1 MDKANPAKDLRLAKK
16 TFNVI
21 TVALIDQL
29 LALFKDDGTLK
40 FIKNEIEQTSKDPK
54 NNHVGAVRFFR
65 AMNLATAVKSTIER
79 GDDEKIV
86 VGELVLRQDPVIFT
100 DEVGVVIPDL
110 EALNMKDKWPKLSE
124 TNKVLVWD
132 YLSRMAKTSAQ
143 VVIGMQ
149 ATSGQLTEIIQ
160 TLAEKGITAKPGMTE
175 EQLSQFAEQVKSVC
189 ESKK

>member
-1 MDKANPAKDLRLAKK
+1 
-16 TFNVI
+16 
-21 TVALIDQL
+21 
-29 LALFKDDGTLK
+29 
-40 FIKNEIEQTSKDPK
+40 
-54 NNHVGAVRFFR
+54 
-65 AMNLATAVKSTIER
+65 MNLATAVKSTIER

-100 DEVGVVIPDL
+100 DEVGVVIPEL